1 MKAHAELKN
10 LLKGKKIQAF
20 VKDMC
25 LHAYP
30 WTERIPVEYL
40 EYKIFEEFR
49 LRESTGEK
57 TRIGLDKKLQVI
69 PDVILFIKPGYRA
82 LNQGHCFTI
91 ALEIKEFKDDL
102 MRDEKLWKYVGW
114 TDFFFIAVP
123 DDLTQYAFEKNS
135 RGEQRT
141 PRDTIEN
148 RCIRSRNGRII
159 LSSATLRS

>member
-69 PDVILFIKPGYRA
+69 PDVYYS
-82 LNQGHCFTI
+82 LNQVI
-91 ALEIKEFKDDL
+91 ELLIKGIVL
-102 MRDEKLWKYVGW
+102 PSL
-114 TDFFFIAVP
+114 
-123 DDLTQYAFEKNS
+123 
-135 RGEQRT
+135 
-141 PRDTIEN
+141 
-148 RCIRSRNGRII
+148 
-159 LSSATLRS
+159 

>member
-91 ALEIKEFKDDL
+91 ALELNYPQAKDLWDSDFIKECL
-102 MRDEKLWKYVGW
+102 Q
-114 TDFFFIAVP
+114 AS
-123 DDLTQYAFEKNS
+123 LTPS
-135 RGEQRT
+135 
-141 PRDTIEN
+141 P
-148 RCIRSRNGRII
+148 SV
-159 LSSATLRS
+159 

>member
-49 LRESTGEK
+49 YVNQQAKRHALDSTK
-57 TRIGLDKKLQVI
+57 S
-69 PDVILFIKPGYRA
+69 YR
-82 LNQGHCFTI
+82 
-91 ALEIKEFKDDL
+91 
-102 MRDEKLWKYVGW
+102 
-114 TDFFFIAVP
+114 
-123 DDLTQYAFEKNS
+123 
-135 RGEQRT
+135 
-141 PRDTIEN
+141 
-148 RCIRSRNGRII
+148 
-159 LSSATLRS
+159 

>member
-91 ALEIKEFKDDL
+91 ALD
-102 MRDEKLWKYVGW
+102 
-114 TDFFFIAVP
+114 
-123 DDLTQYAFEKNS
+123 NS
-135 RGEQRT
+135 
-141 PRDTIEN
+141 
-148 RCIRSRNGRII
+148 SLII
-159 LSSATLRS
+159 Q

>member
-1 MKAHAELKN
+1 MQIFCKLNVFLVSLRQNYKSNIKHKERSLYEAHAELKN

-82 LNQGHCFTI
+82 LNQGHCFT
-91 ALEIKEFKDDL
+91 
-102 MRDEKLWKYVGW
+102 
-114 TDFFFIAVP
+114 
-123 DDLTQYAFEKNS
+123 N
-135 RGEQRT
+135 
-141 PRDTIEN
+141 
-148 RCIRSRNGRII
+148 CSRNKRV
-159 LSSATLRS
+159 